1 MEDNPS
7 RLRWRTRFTLGSMM
21 MAIAGLAGIFTLA
34 RPLAKPATVRAAE
47 AVLKRFGPP
56 GLDAHQYRAESV
68 RKTPSGYWQVEF
80 ARVSGSGAPRQTAVV
95 SDELVNACRFNPWYS
110 VPK

>member
-1 MEDNPS
+1 
-7 RLRWRTRFTLGSMM
+7 MM
-21 MAIAGLAGIFTLA
+21 MAIAGLAGTFTLA

-47 AVLKRFGPP
+47 TVLIRYGPP
-56 GLDAHQYRAESV
+56 GLDPRHYRAESV
-68 RKTPSGYWQVEF
+68 RKTPSGHWQVEF

-95 SDELVNACRFNPWYS
+95 SDDLVSACRFNPWYS

>member
-7 RLRWRTRFTLGSMM
+7 RLFWRRKFTLGSMM
-21 MAIAGLAGIFTLA
+21 IAIAGLAGIFTLA

-47 AVLKRFGPP
+47 SVLKPYGPP
-56 GLDAHQYRAESV
+56 GLDPYQYRAESM

-80 ARVSGSGAPRQTAVV
+80 ARVCGSVCLETNRR
-95 SDELVNACRFNPWYS
+95 CF
-110 VPK
+110 